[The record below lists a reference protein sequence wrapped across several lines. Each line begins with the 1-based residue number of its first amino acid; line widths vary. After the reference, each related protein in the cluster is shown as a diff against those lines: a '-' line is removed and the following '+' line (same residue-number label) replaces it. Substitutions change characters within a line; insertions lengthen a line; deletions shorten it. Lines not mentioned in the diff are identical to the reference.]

1 MTRLK
6 QRTAVPSDTRTT
18 RNTFAA
24 HSGTSEAVFRSDGH
38 VRSGDLA
45 FAPLFRPT
53 LQRLYVLNTST
64 YLKAAAFSR
73 SARAL
78 NAASSRPQKGWAN
91 FDQNSEIRC
100 KWTRVRRST
109 ITMSWS
115 CFVVTGRSREK
126 RNQRRNGERTLGIT
140 VNWPSCDYWQCGCC
154 SQTKSD

>member
-64 YLKAAAFSR
+64 YLKAAAVSR
-73 SARAL
+73 RTRAL
-78 NAASSRPQKGWAN
+78 NAASGRPRNVEQILIRIQRFGA
-91 FDQNSEIRC
+91 SEQGLREAQLLC
-100 KWTRVRRST
+100 REAASWRREEAERNATSEE
-109 ITMSWS
+109 ME
-115 CFVVTGRSREK
+115 RELAK
-126 RNQRRNGERTLGIT
+126 L
-140 VNWPSCDYWQCGCC
+140 
-154 SQTKSD
+154 